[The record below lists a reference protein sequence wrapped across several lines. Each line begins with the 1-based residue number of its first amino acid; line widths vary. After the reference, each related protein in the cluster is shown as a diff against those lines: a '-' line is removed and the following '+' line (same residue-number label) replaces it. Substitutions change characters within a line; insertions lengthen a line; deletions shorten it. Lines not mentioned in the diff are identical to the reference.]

1 MPKHVKTKTKKA
13 SEPRAKK
20 KSEPPAPKKSKPA
33 QSYHDVSVP
42 SSEFQQLGSNY
53 QPPKQEGNGQ

>member
-1 MPKHVKTKTKKA
+1 MPKRIKAKVQKA
-13 SEPRAKK
+13 SELPPAKK
-20 KSEPPAPKKSKPA
+20 KPEPPAPKKPKPA

-53 QPPKQEGNGQ
+53 QRDQEKKG